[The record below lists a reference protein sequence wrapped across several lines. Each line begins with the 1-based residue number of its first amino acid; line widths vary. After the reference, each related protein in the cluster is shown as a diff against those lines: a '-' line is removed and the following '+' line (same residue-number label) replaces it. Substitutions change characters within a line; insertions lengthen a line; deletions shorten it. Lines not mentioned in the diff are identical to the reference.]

1 MQAGGILLSK
11 LLQEGEG
18 VPVATRLNDV
28 KFKRMVRPGNTI
40 EMEVTLNERMA
51 NAFFL
56 TAKVTCDGKVAVRCE
71 FACTMAKI
79 EED

>member
-11 LLQEGEG
+11 AMGEGEG

-28 KFKRMVRPGNTI
+28 KLKRMVRPGEVI

-56 TAKVTCDGKVAVRCE
+56 QAKVTCEGKVAVRFE

-79 EED
+79 EEG